1 VVTSIHNLKLKG
13 SVTYAKKEAGTMGF
27 VETLKS
33 EFSFVKGN
41 YAVMVISWILVD
53 FAAELPA
60 TYFSLYVLGLGA
72 TETILGVIGL
82 SQFLALASL
91 QFPGGYLADKYGR
104 KWLISTMT
112 FGVTFS
118 FILYAIA
125 PSWPVILVGVILMSI
140 FNSTYQPALNAM
152 ISDSL
157 PPEKRGMGFS
167 IVTLIASV
175 STTPSPA
182 VAGLLRANFGL
193 VPGMRI
199 AYGIVVGLFL
209 IAALIRSFF
218 LKETVVSSAKPRL
231 NEIFQSYPTALKES
245 FRVWRKVPKS
255 MFYLFLAF
263 SVVIF
268 GFSATFLYTVV
279 YATRVLL
286 IDEVVWAF
294 VTALVPL
301 TTIILAIPVGK
312 LVDKI
317 QRKIPILVSILI
329 FGLSMWAFVHGDL
342 ARVALS
348 LILMGIGQVM
358 LNAAFSA
365 LQTDLTPKEQR
376 GKVNGFINFA
386 TYIVMASGSLLGG
399 YLYEHVA
406 PQAPFMLA
414 IMTVLP
420 SSLLTLMLVKEPEK
434 REE

>member
-1 VVTSIHNLKLKG
+1 LVGNRGKNVGLLGNLRH
-13 SVTYAKKEAGTMGF
+13 
-27 VETLKS
+27 
-33 EFSFVKGN
+33 EFSFIRGN
-41 YAVMVISWILVD
+41 YAVMITSWLLVD

-112 FGVTFS
+112 FGVALS
-118 FILYAIA
+118 FILYAVA
-125 PSWPVILVGVILMSI
+125 PSWPFILVGVILMSI

-157 PPEKRGMGFS
+157 PAEKRGMGFS
-167 IVTLIASV
+167 IVMLIASV

-182 VAGLLRANFGL
+182 VAGVLRANFGL
-193 VPGMRI
+193 ITGMRI
-199 AYGIVVGLFL
+199 AYGIVIVLFL
-209 IAALIRSFF
+209 IAAFFRFFF
-218 LKETVVSSAKPRL
+218 LKETVVTASRPSL

-245 FRVWRKVPKS
+245 FSVWSKVPKS
-255 MFYLFLAF
+255 MLYLFLSF
-263 SVVIF
+263 SVAIF
-268 GFSATFLYTVV
+268 GFSATALFTVI

-294 VTALVPL
+294 LIAILPI
-301 TTIILAIPVGK
+301 TTIVLALPVGK
-312 LVDKI
+312 IVDKI
-317 QRKIPILVSILI
+317 KRKTPILVSVLV
-329 FGLSMWAFVHGDL
+329 FGLTMWIFVNGDL
-342 ARVALS
+342 TRVALA
-348 LILMGIGQVM
+348 LVLLGVAQVM
-358 LNAAFSA
+358 MNASFGA
-365 LQTDLTPKEQR
+365 LQTDLTPKDQR

-386 TYIVMASGSLLGG
+386 NYVVMAAGSLLGG
-399 YLYEHVA
+399 YMYEHVA

-414 IMTVLP
+414 IACVLP
-420 SSLLTLMLVKEPEK
+420 SFLLTLILVNEPER

>member
-1 VVTSIHNLKLKG
+1 MGFIRNLKQ
-13 SVTYAKKEAGTMGF
+13 
-27 VETLKS
+27 
-33 EFSFVKGN
+33 EFSFIRGN
-41 YAVMVISWILVD
+41 YAILVLSWVLVD
-53 FAAELPA
+53 FAVELPA

-82 SQFLALASL
+82 SQFLALASF

-112 FGVTFS
+112 FGVALS
-118 FILYAIA
+118 YILYAIA
-125 PSWPVILVGVILMSI
+125 PSWPFILIGAVIMSI

-157 PPEKRGMGFS
+157 PPEKRGMGFG
-167 IVTLIASV
+167 IVMLIASA

-193 VPGMRI
+193 IDGMRI
-199 AYGIVVGLFL
+199 AYGIVVALFL
-209 IAALIRSFF
+209 TAAFFRLYF
-218 LKETVVSSAKPRL
+218 LKETVVSTSRPRL
-231 NEIFQSYPTALKES
+231 NEIFGSYPTALKES
-245 FRVWRKVPKS
+245 FSVWKKVPKS
-255 MFYLFLAF
+255 LFYLFLSFCIA
-263 SVVIF
+263 IF
-268 GFSATFLYTVV
+268 GFSATFLYTVI

-294 VTALVPL
+294 ITAFIPL

-317 QRKIPILVSILI
+317 KRKTPILASILI
-329 FGLSMWAFVHGDL
+329 FGLSMWIFVNGDL
-342 ARVALS
+342 TKVALS
-348 LILMGIGQVM
+348 LILMGVAQVM
-358 LNAAFSA
+358 LNASFGA

-386 TYIVMASGSLLGG
+386 NYLVMASGSLLGG

-406 PQAPFMLA
+406 SQAPFMVA
-414 IMTVLP
+414 IASVLP
-420 SSLLTLMLVKEPEK
+420 SALMTLIFVKEPEK